1 MEAISISWLVTSAS
15 APLVVVL
22 ALWTLY
28 VFHTYRRR
36 WRTVDLFLL
45 ALISQELVLAISTF
59 GFALVSL
66 IGGPAH
72 PVPCTL
78 AQFGLVAVRTFQVAT
93 LASMVVDRALTVRW
107 PYRYRF
113 SVRRN
118 QIRYHVSV
126 LALVSTLVGVAAVFA
141 RLEPDNRC
149 RLHPAQWD
157 IRYVLF
163 VLSLYAFLILV
174 SLICMVQVE
183 IHRVRHGAKASDSF
197 QLPECVSPDLPS
209 ATGMNSPLDTQSS
222 TGSTRALH
230 RPSRQASR
238 RPYAKD
244 SKGTSDLR
252 WPSVA
257 LTCLLCFLINHIP
270 YLVLVGLA
278 SWHAPL
284 WSPWHESILSWLG
297 MLEGFLVPFLL
308 FCRDPAMHAALRRAF
323 QRRSGA
329 LSPLVSDEGPFQ
341 MYFDKDHF
349 RKRGTFGSVT
359 PVGII
364 TNYRRTPG
372 KKARRKGGGK
382 YTLPGLHGGDSVLAK
397 SCFMGGNAE
406 PLSKLSCADLT
417 SLEMWREEEENFYA
431 TLSDD
436 FSTFSCKSGDDSA
449 LSEDLRMSEEVY
461 GGSFTTVA
469 NDDFEFHDT
478 RPCGGEVKMKPAL
491 VSPATPPSR
500 KTSFRGNIF
509 TKVDL
514 PKVPRARGGDL
525 FDFKE
530 NSDDERKDPELSIV
544 PSTTDLWLDKGD
556 PEQPSDLKPS
566 PKRFGTLSRH
576 PKPTSYS
583 MNDLDL
589 IHQKGSRLEHEP
601 ESTFLLP
608 VKSESTMSLYR
619 LNVDQELD
627 PLALTPSRSENNV
640 NGDSGFG
647 SGAQSTNPV
656 WSGFLCRKPSDPFW
670 NIRKPTT
677 AVATT
682 PNKNYPA
689 ILHPRMRKIP
699 WISAWKK
706 LDENSIH
713 NERRKEESLSSQA
726 IVGWKENLMYES
738 NATPIKSTI
747 DEELSDVNSPVCNG
761 DYNLNIFAKES
772 GVLMENAYGKI
783 VRDDCGVQVNFYG
796 TNAQYDDKDITG
808 DSSNVFERSVQPTEY
823 NDERNLKLSGKPDEN
838 HLQSLNDSSPENMNV
853 ITKQLALEKLFEEPT
868 NQFKCEPKPNGRHY
882 ENLFGT
888 KENIF
893 SQCDQH
899 LDKKQTETDDQKV
912 HREDSFRNKNL
923 VESKSIYGQLNKPER
938 QESGKSP
945 SKLRRRESDNRG
957 NRCGVRRREG
967 RTRSDPRSNFLTRDP
982 NSSLHFSELTAG
994 ISQTIP
1000 DQKIEIEMQSVHF
1013 ACNLNS
1019 NNNRFPKLDPSGL
1032 RYNGVFCRDSTNE
1045 ERRPDKNLNN
1055 LRSNPSPLENETT
1068 QRVERRDSRNKNRP
1082 GLELRSNDRK
1092 RSGDVGSSVWP
1103 KEGSFRSK
1111 LPTPVHRRESAK
1123 DKKPSC
1129 LPVRVDKIEK
1139 NLHNRV
1145 DDSKTIDI
1153 NKDNPGKKPVDN
1165 RNEGL
1170 WVNAVPFNRD
1180 EQNANSPRKDFRKD
1194 RLSHRSPRKSHLP
1207 RRENSDNKGNAR
1219 VRRKVSGSRPKTEK
1233 LDLEKDE
1240 SSECQKWAKEI
1251 ANRANGDGKRH
1262 DTQMDDFLKY
1272 RDKCE
1277 DNFSHIQNLNRERS
1291 TERESSRLDH
1301 MLLSGKLNGNIAQNG
1316 EMYPFETF
1324 HEGGKMQLLHNTR
1337 PSFDNNENCQ
1347 EKRLAITDFL

>member
-1 MEAISISWLVTSAS
+1 
-15 APLVVVL
+15 
-22 ALWTLY
+22 
-28 VFHTYRRR
+28 
-36 WRTVDLFLL
+36 
-45 ALISQELVLAISTF
+45 
-59 GFALVSL
+59 
-66 IGGPAH
+66 
-72 PVPCTL
+72 
-78 AQFGLVAVRTFQVAT
+78 
-93 LASMVVDRALTVRW
+93 
-107 PYRYRF
+107 
-113 SVRRN
+113 
-118 QIRYHVSV
+118 
-126 LALVSTLVGVAAVFA
+126 
-141 RLEPDNRC
+141 
-149 RLHPAQWD
+149 
-157 IRYVLF
+157 
-163 VLSLYAFLILV
+163 
-174 SLICMVQVE
+174 
-183 IHRVRHGAKASDSF
+183 
-197 QLPECVSPDLPS
+197 
-209 ATGMNSPLDTQSS
+209 
-222 TGSTRALH
+222 
-230 RPSRQASR
+230 
-238 RPYAKD
+238 
-244 SKGTSDLR
+244 
-252 WPSVA
+252 
-257 LTCLLCFLINHIP
+257 
-270 YLVLVGLA
+270 VLVGLA

-284 WSPWHESILSWLG
+284 WSAWHESILSWLG
-297 MLEGFLVPFLL
+297 LLEGFLVPLLL

-449 LSEDLRMSEEVY
+449 LSEDLRMSEEIY

-500 KTSFRGNIF
+500 KTSFRGNSF

-514 PKVPRARGGDL
+514 PKVPQDRGRDL
-525 FDFKE
+525 FEFKE
-530 NSDDERKDPELSIV
+530 NEDEVDDECKDPNLFIV
-544 PSTTDLWLDKGD
+544 PPTTNLWPSNGD
-556 PEQPSDLKPS
+556 PEQPSDLILS
-566 PKRFGTLSRH
+566 PKMSKPFGTLSRH
-576 PKPTSYS
+576 QKSTSYS

-589 IHQKGSRLEHEP
+589 IHQKGGRLEHEP

-619 LNVDQELD
+619 LNVDQDLD
-627 PLALTPSRSENNV
+627 PMALTPSRSENNV

-682 PNKNYPA
+682 PNKNYSA

-713 NERRKEESLSSQA
+713 NQRMKEQSQINQA
-726 IVGWKENLMYES
+726 ILGWKENLMYES
-738 NATPIKSTI
+738 NPTPIKSTI
-747 DEELSDVNSPVCNG
+747 DEELPDVNSPVYNA

-772 GVLMENAYGKI
+772 GVLIENAYGKI

-796 TNAQYDDKDITG
+796 KNAQYEDKDTTG

-823 NDERNLKLSGKPDEN
+823 SDQRNFKLSGSPSESP
-838 HLQSLNDSSPENMNV
+838 LQHMNDSSPESTNAV
-853 ITKQLALEKLFEEPT
+853 TKQLALEKLFEEPP
-868 NQFKCEPKPNGRHY
+868 NQFKCEPRLNGGHY

-893 SQCDQH
+893 AHCDQY
-899 LDKKQTETDDQKV
+899 LDKKQTDTDDKKL
-912 HREDSFRNKNL
+912 HREESFRNKNL
-923 VESKSIYGQLNKPER
+923 DESKSVYGQLKKPER
-938 QESGKSP
+938 QESASKKIGGKSP
-945 SKLRRRESDNRG
+945 SKSKELRRRESDNRG
-957 NRCGVRRREG
+957 NRCGMRRREG
-967 RTRSDPRSNFLTRDP
+967 RTRSDPRSNFLNRDP
-982 NSSLHFSELTAG
+982 NTALNFSELASG
-994 ISQTIP
+994 LPQTSP
-1000 DQKIEIEMQSVHF
+1000 DQKIEIEMQNVNF
-1013 ACNLNS
+1013 PCNLNS

-1032 RYNGVFCRDSTNE
+1032 RCNGVPCKDTKNE
-1045 ERRPDKNLNN
+1045 ERRLDKNLNN
-1055 LRSNPSPLENETT
+1055 LRSNALPPEGESRT
-1068 QRVERRDSRNKNRP
+1068 QRVERRDSRSRSRP
-1082 GLELRSNDRK
+1082 GLELRSSGRK
-1092 RSGDVGSSVWP
+1092 GSGEAGSGVWP
-1103 KEGSFRSK
+1103 REGSFRSK
-1111 LPTPVHRRESAK
+1111 LPTPVHRRESGR
-1123 DKKPSC
+1123 DQKPSG
-1129 LPVRVDKIEK
+1129 LPVRVDKMEK
-1139 NLHNRV
+1139 TSHHRA
-1145 DDSKTIDI
+1145 DDSKTIDL
-1153 NKDNPGKKPVDN
+1153 NKDNHGKKPADN

-1170 WVNAVPFNRD
+1170 WVNAIPFNSNNRD
-1180 EQNANSPRKDFRKD
+1180 EDNGNSPRKDFRKD
-1194 RLSHRSPRKSHLP
+1194 RPSHRSPRKSHLP
-1207 RRENSDNKGNAR
+1207 RRESSDNKGNAR
-1219 VRRKVSGSRPKTEK
+1219 VRRKVSGGRSRTEK
-1233 LDLEKDE
+1233 QDPEKDE
-1240 SSECQKWAKEI
+1240 PSESQKWAKEI

-1262 DTQMDDFLKY
+1262 DTQLDDFLKY

-1291 TERESSRLDH
+1291 AERDNSRLDQ
-1301 MLLSGKLNGNIAQNG
+1301 MLLSGKLNGNITQNG

-1324 HEGGKMQLLHNTR
+1324 HEGGKMQLLHNAR
-1337 PSFDNNENCQ
+1337 PSYDDNENCQ